1 MVGGRKEWLS
11 AALFETLAEL
21 MLAKVSTLTGVTK
34 ADPLV
39 VHRLR
44 QMIDS
49 AGDDSLIEACGG
61 EGYSVVPP
69 VNDSSFDRSLLELD
83 GHGVLSA
90 AMLSYLRERVASG
103 KRFEIGLQTK

>member
-21 MLAKVSTLTGVTK
+21 MLAKVATLTGVTK

-49 AGDDSLIEACGG
+49 AGDDSLVEACGG
-61 EGYSVVPP
+61 EFGSGLDAWPVV
-69 VNDSSFDRSLLELD
+69 
-83 GHGVLSA
+83 
-90 AMLSYLRERVASG
+90 VASH
-103 KRFEIGLQTK
+103 RF